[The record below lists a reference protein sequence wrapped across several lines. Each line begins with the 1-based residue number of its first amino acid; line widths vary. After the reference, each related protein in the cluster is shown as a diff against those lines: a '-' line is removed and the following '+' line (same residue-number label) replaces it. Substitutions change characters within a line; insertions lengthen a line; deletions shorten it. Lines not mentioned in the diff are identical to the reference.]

1 MLNTITNSRK
11 YTYLVIV
18 EADLEVPFTLTSSN
32 TKLKKSIKKL
42 NNSTLIYSELCK
54 YKTTVSY

>member
-18 EADLEVPFTLTSSN
+18 ESDLEVPFILTSSN

-42 NNSTLIYSELCK
+42 NNSSPMHAKSCK
-54 YKTTVSY
+54 YRTTVSH